1 MVERKINV
9 VPGVCFSQ
17 DHLQKARL
25 NFLQQTTNYIPSF
38 FSVKAEDYIAGT
50 HEDSNYIQE
59 KKSKLA
65 RKERESFRDLL
76 IIPEIKLP
84 CTNEDL

>member
-50 HEDSNYIQE
+50 HEDSNYIQA
-59 KKSKLA
+59 KIKISQ
-65 RKERESFRDLL
+65 ERTREF
-76 IIPEIKLP
+76 
-84 CTNEDL
+84 